1 MKSPLEICVCVSRK
15 YLFSSEAKFNSF
27 VAGAVAG
34 EMCTSNSCNY
44 FLGEYVEYIVTH
56 FLCGYVLIACY
67 KASY

>member
-27 VAGAVAG
+27 VGG
-34 EMCTSNSCNY
+34 EMYTSNSCNY
-44 FLGEYVEYIVTH
+44 FLREYTEYIIIH

-67 KASY
+67 KASYKVP